1 MKKFLTLVL
10 ALAAFNSA
18 AAVNCRG
25 KINNVY
31 VGVDGQVVLH
41 TTWRNAYYT
50 ICSVNGEWKG
60 VSVDVC
66 KSWLSIAQ
74 TAQVSKTD
82 TIMRYQL
89 NACDEVG
96 TYATA
101 PAPSY
106 LMLYGLSF

>member
-1 MKKFLTLVL
+1 MKKFLTLML
-10 ALAAFNSA
+10 FLAAFNSV

-25 KINNVY
+25 KISNVY
-31 VGVDGQVVLH
+31 VGVDGQVVLF
-41 TTWRNAYYT
+41 TSWRNAYHT
-50 ICSVNGEWKG
+50 VCSVNGEWKG

-89 NACDEVG
+89 NACNEVG
-96 TYATA
+96 IYNAA